1 MKPNKHQMFKVLVL
15 LTLQDSE
22 HCVAPNI
29 PASTNKQSGKLL
41 YSGTHITPFFDRF
54 QSLLIFFRPRS
65 PLLQSAKR
73 IPEWRTAQ
81 HLRGQFSPPECLLST
96 EFKPRYTA
104 EGATFSVRC
113 SLTAWAEVERQGL
126 GQGRFQHGGRHNRV
140 EQQRLHLPGATEH
153 VRGNAQP
160 VVEMLVRAVGQPRT
174 VGLELIET
182 TPQVGFCVVTWP
194 LLIVA
199 PRVKKISQLQRSK

>member
-15 LTLQDSE
+15 LTSQDSE

-126 GQGRFQHGGRHNRV
+126 GQGRFQHGGRHNLGTAWSQ
-140 EQQRLHLPGATEH
+140 E
-153 VRGNAQP
+153 
-160 VVEMLVRAVGQPRT
+160 QPR
-174 VGLELIET
+174 IYF
-182 TPQVGFCVVTWP
+182 PDNQ
-194 LLIVA
+194 
-199 PRVKKISQLQRSK
+199 RVKHTLTKHACSFWKTGKVLTIPHYGMMQDNAICLAM